1 MKKEIIIK
9 NKDIKT
15 KLLIKSG
22 YIQSYLNSL
31 IKKENKIF
39 CIIDQKLKKNK
50 KINLIFIKGGEQIK
64 TYKSYSMLCERLL
77 SKKIDRDSVLVGK
90 MFLLNFFLNLNLYHS
105 YHRWNYQP
113 EIIML
118 LVSI

>member
-15 KLLIKSG
+15 RLLIKSG

-39 CIIDQKLKKNK
+39 YIIDQKLKNKFSKLK
-50 KINLIFIKGGEQIK
+50 KIKKLI
-64 TYKSYSMLCERLL
+64 
-77 SKKIDRDSVLVGK
+77 
-90 MFLLNFFLNLNLYHS
+90 
-105 YHRWNYQP
+105 
-113 EIIML
+113 
-118 LVSI
+118 

>member
-9 NKDIKT
+9 NKDTRT

-22 YIQSYLNSL
+22 YIQSYLNAL

-39 CIIDQKLKKNK
+39 CIIDQKLKNKFSKLKKNK

-77 SKKIDRDSVLVGK
+77 SKKIMLVC
-90 MFLLNFFLNLNLYHS
+90 
-105 YHRWNYQP
+105 
-113 EIIML
+113 
-118 LVSI
+118 